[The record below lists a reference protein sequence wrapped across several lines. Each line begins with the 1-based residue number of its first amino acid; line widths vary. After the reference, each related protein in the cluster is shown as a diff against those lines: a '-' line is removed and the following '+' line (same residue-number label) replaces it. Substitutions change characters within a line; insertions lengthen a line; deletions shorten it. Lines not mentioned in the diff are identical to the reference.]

1 MPIESIRLSEKE
13 KQQLISLKR
22 KTGIQH
28 WNTLCR
34 WAFCLSLSEP
44 SPAPREH
51 LSSDSS
57 VEMSWKVFAGPHGPV
72 FEALLRERA
81 QREGFDLAEL
91 NQTYFLRLHINRGL
105 SYLNKVSTSL
115 NISTLLAKAIP
126 PSKSQTLT
134 SSRKGEGKG
143 PAESPVG

>member
-1 MPIESIRLSEKE
+1 MPIDSIRLSEKE

-44 SPAPREH
+44 SPAPLEH
-51 LSSDSS
+51 LSADSS
-57 VEMSWKVFAGPHGPV
+57 VEMSWKVFAGPHGSV

-81 QREGFDLAEL
+81 HRDQFEL
-91 NQTYFLRLHINRGL
+91 GENNHLYFLRLHINRGL
-105 SYLNKVSTSL
+105 SYLNKLSNRMT
-115 NISTLLAKAIP
+115 IATLLEH
-126 PSKSQTLT
+126 SL
-134 SSRKGEGKG
+134 
-143 PAESPVG
+143 SPN